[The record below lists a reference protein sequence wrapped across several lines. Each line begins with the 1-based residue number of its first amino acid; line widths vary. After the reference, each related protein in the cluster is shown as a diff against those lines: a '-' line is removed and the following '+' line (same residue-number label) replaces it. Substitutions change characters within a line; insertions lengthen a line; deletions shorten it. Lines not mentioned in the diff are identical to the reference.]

1 MGQAWYTPLQQFA
14 TIFAVEVGTFLKAR
28 SATQCEGLALHFFH
42 LRRLSLPLEL
52 LHTGCKTILLYFPE
66 CVLLHDADVGLHFN
80 VVDVCTIECL
90 LDNI

>member
-1 MGQAWYTPLQQFA
+1 M
-14 TIFAVEVGTFLKAR
+14 
-28 SATQCEGLALHFFH
+28 
-42 LRRLSLPLEL
+42 SLPLEL